1 MKEKVGNMEYKI
13 IGVLGLGIFGRA
25 LVEELTRYNT
35 EVIGI
40 DEDDHNVNSVKEHLQ
55 TAIQTDTIDQG
66 FLEDV
71 DFKDCDVAVIGSG
84 MSLEDTVLALEY
96 VQELGIKQIYAVADS
111 TIEKK
116 ILSKMGVTEVVIP
129 KVEMGKLTGRKLMR
143 PFVDEMVELGDRL
156 VVAEFHAPDEWH
168 GKTIEEMAFN
178 EKYQVMIIGVRRT
191 DSDKVELKIDEQIV
205 LQEETLLIG
214 IAQKEDF
221 DHFAEETKL
230 GYDLKLDS

>member
-1 MKEKVGNMEYKI
+1 MDYKI

-40 DEDDHNVNSVKEHLQ
+40 DQDQHNVDAVKEHLQ
-55 TAIQTDTIDQG
+55 TAIQTDTIDYG
-66 FLEDV
+66 FLEEV

-84 MSLEDTVLALEY
+84 MSLEGTVLALEY
-96 VQELGIKQIYAVADS
+96 VQELGVQQVYAIADS
-111 TIEKK
+111 STEKR
-116 ILSKMGVTEVVIP
+116 ILSKMGATEVIVP
-129 KVEMGKLTGRKLMR
+129 KVEMGQLTGRKLMR
-143 PFVDEMVELGDRL
+143 PFIDEMVELRDEL
-156 VVAEFHAPDEWH
+156 LVAEFHPPKEWH
-168 GKTIEEMAFN
+168 GKSIKEMAFD

-191 DSDKVELKIDEQIV
+191 DVDEMELKVDVDTV

-214 IAQKEDF
+214 IARKEDF
-221 DHFAEETKL
+221 DQFAEETRL

>member
-1 MKEKVGNMEYKI
+1 MDYKI

-40 DEDDHNVNSVKEHLQ
+40 DEQDHNVNSVKEHLQ
-55 TAIQTDTIDQG
+55 TAIQADTIDLG

-71 DFKDCDVAVIGSG
+71 DFKDCDVVVIGSG
-84 MSLEDTVLALEY
+84 MNLEKTVLALEY
-96 VQELGIKQIYAVADS
+96 VQELGIERIYAVADS

-116 ILSKMGVTEVVIP
+116 ILGKMGATEVVVP
-129 KVEMGKLTGRKLMR
+129 KVEMGKLTGRKIMR

-156 VVAEFHAPDEWH
+156 VVAEFHPPEEWH
-168 GKTIEEMAFN
+168 EKTIEEMAFD

-191 DSDKVELKIDEQIV
+191 DSDEIELKVDAQTR

-214 IAQKEDF
+214 IAKKEDF
-221 DHFAEETKL
+221 DQFAEETRL